1 MEKTTITL
9 YIEMKH
15 TKTRIDFTTDFDYSA
30 YLSSDEINKK
40 MTIESV
46 DDHLYLQEDEKSRI
60 ITVVKSMRGC
70 FIPLLIAHVKYT

>member
-1 MEKTTITL
+1 MEQTTITL

-15 TKTRIDFTTDFDYSA
+15 TKARIDFTTDFDYSA

-60 ITVVKSMRGC
+60 ITVHRMKGGVFPFPYS
-70 FIPLLIAHVKYT
+70 